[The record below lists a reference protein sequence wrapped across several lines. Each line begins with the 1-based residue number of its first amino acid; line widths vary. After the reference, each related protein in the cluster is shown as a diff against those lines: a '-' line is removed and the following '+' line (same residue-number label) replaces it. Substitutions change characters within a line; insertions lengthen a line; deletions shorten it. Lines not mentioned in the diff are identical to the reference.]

1 MGVAAEDP
9 VDPTIY
15 PVEDEVGEHE
25 IQTYILE
32 LLRPLVARYL
42 AEQGI
47 EAHAG
52 SDQFIYWRQHDPR
65 ACVAPDI
72 YVLPGVPQNIAIA
85 SWKVWERGV
94 IPDFCI
100 EVVGSRPN
108 KDYDDSPRRHAELG
122 VEELIVFDPFP
133 EDDRTGLT
141 VYRRDA
147 SDLHVVEATHGDRV
161 WSQRLGCF
169 VRRIGQDADLRLRLA
184 LGPHGEELFPTAEEA
199 ERAAKEAARA
209 IADSERAA
217 KEAAR
222 AIADSERVAKEAALR
237 RIAALEAE
245 LAKRG

>member
-122 VEELIVFDPFP
+122 VQELIVFDPFP
-133 EDDRTGLT
+133 EEGQASLS
-141 VYRRDA
+141 VYRHDG
-147 SDLHVVEATHGDRV
+147 SDLRMVEATNGDRV
-161 WSQRLGCF
+161 WSQRLDCF
-169 VRRIGQDADLRLRLA
+169 VRRIGEDAELRLRLA
-184 LGPHGEELFPTAEEA
+184 LGPDGDELFATAEEA
-199 ERAAKEAARA
+199 ERAAKEAA
-209 IADSERAA
+209 
-217 KEAAR
+217 
-222 AIADSERVAKEAALR
+222 LR
-237 RIAALEAE
+237 RIAELEAE
-245 LAKRG
+245 LAKRR